1 MIETIHTG
9 WVLLL
14 IMLIMAG
21 YVVTPIASW
30 QVWSK
35 LKEYQGRDQ
44 MKRWGIT
51 DTQDTD
57 DANL

>member
-14 IMLIMAG
+14 IMLIVAG
-21 YVVTPIASW
+21 YVVTPITSW

-35 LKEYQGRDQ
+35 LMEYQGRDQ

-51 DTQDTD
+51 DTQDD
-57 DANL
+57 